1 MKKLLTVLA
10 AGLLVFG
17 VAGMAKADFNNP
29 GDLIQVVYQ
38 TTASGGSWEMATDL
52 GSIASITANPTAF
65 SDSFN
70 LLTVSSALGGGFTS
84 SSLSS
89 LQVAYFAVTS
99 TGAGQAWISGPS
111 TGTVTSNG
119 AAWNN
124 VKTAMGNVIND
135 YAGNTFPQGV
145 TQFTGDT
152 SSYYF
157 QLDKNGLGIGSF
169 DTFVA
174 NGLGEKALVLG
185 GNVLQDIFAFNP
197 ANTSATVSG
206 IFGLTTS
213 LASNGEI
220 TINGAQITSAT
231 PIPPSVLLLGSGL
244 LGLIGIRR
252 RNLFNF

>member
-111 TGTVTSNG
+111 TGTVTGNRCGLNNARNG
-119 AAWNN
+119 Y
-124 VKTAMGNVIND
+124 GQPYND
-135 YAGNTFPQGV
+135 YAGRVTFPQGV
-145 TQFTGDT
+145 TPVYRRHQIPITFNWIGTASEKVPST
-152 SSYYF
+152 LSSRTVSVKKPWCSVEMYSRISSPSIRQTPRPLSAVF
-157 QLDKNGLGIGSF
+157 
-169 DTFVA
+169 
-174 NGLGEKALVLG
+174 LVLRPHSPPT
-185 GNVLQDIFAFNP
+185 VKLQLTAPRSP
-197 ANTSATVSG
+197 APPRFRPACCFSDRDFSG
-206 IFGLTTS
+206 
-213 LASNGEI
+213 
-220 TINGAQITSAT
+220 
-231 PIPPSVLLLGSGL
+231 
-244 LGLIGIRR
+244 
-252 RNLFNF
+252 